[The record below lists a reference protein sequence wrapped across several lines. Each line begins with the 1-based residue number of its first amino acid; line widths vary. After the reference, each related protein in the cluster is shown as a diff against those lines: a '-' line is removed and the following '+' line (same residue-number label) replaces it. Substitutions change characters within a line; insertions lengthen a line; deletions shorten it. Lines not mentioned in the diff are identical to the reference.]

1 MVSSFFNQSNKDLK
15 KFCETPFHI
24 LHWHG
29 DRILLPK
36 NAELMASSM
45 ICKEQFFKIG
55 DLAYGLQFHVELS
68 KEMTERW
75 INEDK
80 LFITKG
86 LGPKGQSILREE
98 DKQYGEKTILKRKQ
112 LINKLF
118 NLLSK

>member
-1 MVSSFFNQSNKDLK
+1 
-15 KFCETPFHI
+15 
-24 LHWHG
+24 
-29 DRILLPK
+29 
-36 NAELMASSM
+36 
-45 ICKEQFFKIG
+45 
-55 DLAYGLQFHVELS
+55 
-68 KEMTERW
+68 MTERW

-98 DKQYGEKTILKRKQ
+98 DKHYGEKTILKRKE

>member
-1 MVSSFFNQSNKDLK
+1 
-15 KFCETPFHI
+15 
-24 LHWHG
+24 
-29 DRILLPK
+29 
-36 NAELMASSM
+36 M

-80 LFITKG
+80 FFITKG

-98 DKQYGEKTILKRKQ
+98 DKQYGEKTILKRKL

-118 NLLSK
+118 NILSK

>member
-1 MVSSFFNQSNKDLK
+1 M
-15 KFCETPFHI
+15 
-24 LHWHG
+24 
-29 DRILLPK
+29 K
-36 NAELMASSM
+36 NARLLASSM
-45 ICKEQFFKIG
+45 RCKEQFFKIG
-55 DLAYGLQFHVELS
+55 DLAYGLQFHVELN

-98 DKQYGEKTILKRKQ
+98 DKHYGEKTILKRKE